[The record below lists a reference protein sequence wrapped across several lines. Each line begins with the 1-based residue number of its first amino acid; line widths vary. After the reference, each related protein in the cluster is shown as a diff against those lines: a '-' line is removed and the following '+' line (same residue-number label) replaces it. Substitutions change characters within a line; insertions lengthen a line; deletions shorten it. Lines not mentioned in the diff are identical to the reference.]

1 MKLPKIKLEK
11 EQLENLEFALNKE
24 WIITNGLGGYA
35 SSTVLG
41 LNTRK
46 YHGLLVASFNPPV
59 DRHVLLEKLDEEIEF
74 DDKCLSLGSNEFQ
87 YGIKPEGYKFLEEFE
102 LNPFPT
108 FRFNI
113 EGIKIEKSIFMPQKW
128 NATFILYRV
137 FNPHPFKLTF
147 KIYPLINARHF
158 HSTTEKQKMRWDFV
172 QTAHQQNVMVKMEH
186 PKTFLMIGTSNG
198 KYEAASKWINGIFYR
213 TDASFGESCVDDYYQ
228 PGLFKNEVL
237 PKSELKF
244 YVLAVGGQVQ
254 EDVEKAFVRM
264 DNKMENA
271 EKMLEMEKER
281 NIKFLE
287 NFKSSYKGVILEEW
301 LKWLLLASDSFLVL
315 RKHTNTFSV
324 IAGYHWFE
332 DWGRDSLISLP
343 GLTLVTGRFK
353 IAREILLTFKYYSQ
367 NGIIPNRFPDKTGET
382 PVYNTVDATLWY
394 FNSVFQ
400 YLKYTN
406 DFDFVRKELWDFL
419 KSVIKHHVKGT
430 EYGIKVDNDFLLAHG
445 PQLTWMDA
453 VVDGKAVTPRSEKAV
468 EIQALWYNALKIMQL
483 LAEFFGEHNKAEEYG
498 EMADNAKESFL
509 RKFWNQKQGYLYDA
523 LDTNENPD
531 PSLRPNQIIAV
542 SLDFSMLDEDKAEKI
557 VEVIQKKLLT
567 PYGLRTLSPEDPR
580 YRGKYVGDWN
590 NRNFAYHNGTAW
602 PWLLGQFVT
611 AFLKVKKYEAEWREY
626 AFKNFLERLFTEQVF
641 RAGLGTISEIFD
653 GDFPHEPKGCIS
665 QAWSVAEPL
674 RAYVEDVL
682 LYRPQFENEILK
694 QYGNC

>member
-46 YHGLLVASFNPPV
+46 YHGLLVTSFNPPV

-87 YGIKPEGYKFLEEFE
+87 YGIKPEGYKFLEKFE

-137 FNPHPFKLTF
+137 FNPHTFKLTF

-213 TDASFGESCVDDYYQ
+213 TDASFGESCIDDYYQ

-287 NFKSSYKGVILEEW
+287 NFESLYKGVILEEW

-483 LAEFFGEHNKAEEYG
+483 LAEFFGEHNKAEEYS
-498 EMADNAKESFL
+498 EMADNVKESFL

-542 SLDFSMLDEDKAEKI
+542 SLDFSMLDKDKAEKI

-653 GDFPHEPKGCIS
+653 GDFPYEPKGCIS
-665 QAWSVAEPL
+665 QAWSIAEPL